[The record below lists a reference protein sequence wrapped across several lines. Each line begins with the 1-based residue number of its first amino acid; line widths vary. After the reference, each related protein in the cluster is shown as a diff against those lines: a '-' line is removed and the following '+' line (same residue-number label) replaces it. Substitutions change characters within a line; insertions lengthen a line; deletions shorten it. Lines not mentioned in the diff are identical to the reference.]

1 MNTTQ
6 RTFVISGISLVLFVV
21 VITFLLRPIDDQLL
35 STRYDVRGE
44 ITADTNV
51 VIVYLDNEDIQL
63 LGGWPLQRNYYALMI
78 DRLHAWGA
86 GVIGFDILLDT
97 PSSISPEYDE
107 LFISVARRAPSLVMV
122 GYGRHPGSNTLSDTI
137 PRNLMYSLS
146 NPRPDITYEIVAP
159 FARLVEHVGGIGH
172 SNLEGRWGDGVP
184 SLLFTNDSAIAS
196 FGLELVCR
204 YYNIPREGGIIL
216 KKNKVRLERDTGTH
230 TVYPLDRE
238 FRMRLNHLG
247 TMNKFTSIR
256 FPQMLKETP
265 EAQILRNKIQ
275 DKIVLVGIIAEGR
288 SSFISSPFTGN
299 LPSLAHHA
307 TLIDN
312 ILKQRLLK
320 FPGILSELLL
330 VLLLTIAGVII
341 ARILPGVKG
350 MLSVAALAVIYIAV
364 AMYVFTNFTYVLPLV
379 SPIVGSLTGAIVMF
393 VLYVQSFKS
402 KLDTL
407 ETEKQTI
414 LEQLQD
420 REDRLQSLHDELL
433 QARNSQNIAE
443 EKQLLNQVK
452 RYEEEIRELKSQIDD
467 TELAS
472 ESEIESIQC
481 YESMIYNNQGP
492 MKKVIDLLEKVSAT
506 DAPVL
511 LLGESGTGKELAAQ
525 AIHKRSDR
533 SDKPFIAVNC
543 GALTETLLESE
554 LFGHEKGAFT
564 GAVNAKP
571 GRFELADGGTI
582 FLDEIADT
590 SEAFQVKLLR
600 VLQEGTFE
608 RVGGTQTKKVDIR
621 VIAAT
626 NKDIDSVMEEKA
638 FRRDL
643 YYRLNVFSITLPPL
657 RKRRKDIPLLIG
669 EFLKQ
674 HSSELRLSRLALQA
688 LQDYDW
694 PGNVRELQAVI
705 QRAAV
710 LALSEKRVIVRLQD
724 FPHSIIERAKKNID
738 IADQI
743 LEEIRQREF
752 SRSAISQTAKELG
765 NLNRGTVAEYLRG
778 IMLQCFVDQQFD
790 IEKTARTIAG
800 TDDTKV
806 VEKARKKIQDYLN
819 NITGA
824 IDRSKSLDTLE
835 PQIRGK
841 YKNLPQ
847 RYHQALTSI
856 IEAYYSQRWDYPAK
870 N

>member
-6 RTFVISGISLVLFVV
+6 RTYIISSISLVLFVI
-21 VITFLLRPIDDQLL
+21 VITFILRPIDDQLL
-35 STRYDVRGE
+35 SSRYDVRGE
-44 ITADTNV
+44 LPADTSI

-78 DRLHAWGA
+78 DRLHDWGA
-86 GVIGFDILLDT
+86 GVIGFDILLDS
-97 PSSISPEYDE
+97 PSSISPEYDQ
-107 LFISVARRAPSLVMV
+107 LLVSVARRVPSLVMI
-122 GYGRHPGSNTLSDTI
+122 GYGRQHRSNTPEDTI
-137 PRNLMYSLS
+137 PGNLFYSIS
-146 NPRPDITYEIVAP
+146 NPRPEITYEIVTP
-159 FARLVEHVGGIGH
+159 FTELAGNIGGIGH
-172 SNLEGRWGDGVP
+172 SNIEGRWGDRIP
-184 SLLFTNDSAIAS
+184 ALLFANDNAVAA

-204 YYNIPREGGIIL
+204 YFGVSPESGITL
-216 KKNKVRLERDTGTH
+216 KKNMLQLQRGTGTH

-247 TMNKFTSIR
+247 TLNKFTSIR

-265 EAQILRNKIQ
+265 EAYTLRNKIQ

-307 TLIDN
+307 TLVDN
-312 ILKQRLLK
+312 ILKKRLLQY
-320 FPGILSELLL
+320 PGFVSEFI
-330 VLLLTIAGVII
+330 VILLLTFTGVLV
-341 ARILPGVKG
+341 ARYMPGING
-350 MLSVAALAVIYIAV
+350 LLSVAALAVIYIAV
-364 AMYVFTNFTYVLPLV
+364 SMYVFKNFSYVLPLV
-379 SPIVGSLTGAIVMF
+379 APIVGSLAGAILMF

-407 ETEKQTI
+407 EEEKQSI
-414 LEQLQD
+414 LDELQE
-420 REDRLQSLHDELL
+420 REDRLFSLHDELL
-433 QARNSQNIAE
+433 QARNTHNVAE
-443 EKQLLNQVK
+443 EKQLLDQVK
-452 RYEEEIRELKSQIDD
+452 RYEKEIRELKAKIDD
-467 TELAS
+467 TELAPVTKP
-472 ESEIESIQC
+472 ESVQQR
-481 YESMIYNNQGP
+481 YESLLFNTRGP
-492 MKKVIDLLEKVSAT
+492 MKNVVDMLEKVAST

-525 AIHKRSDR
+525 AIHKRSSR
-533 SDKPFIAVNC
+533 SAKPFIAVNC

-564 GAVNAKP
+564 GAVSAKP
-571 GRFELADGGTI
+571 GRFELANEGTI

-600 VLQEGTFE
+600 VLQDGTFE
-608 RVGGTQTKKVDIR
+608 RVGGTGTKKVDVR

-626 NKDIDSVMEEKA
+626 NKDIDSVMEEKT

-657 RKRRKDIPLLIG
+657 RKREKDIPLLVG

-688 LQDYDW
+688 LQQYDW

-710 LALSEKRVIVRLQD
+710 LALSEERGVIRLHD
-724 FPHSIIERAKKNID
+724 FPHSISERAKKNID

-778 IMLQCFVDQQFD
+778 IILQCFVEQKYDIDQ
-790 IEKTARTIAG
+790 TARKIAG
-800 TDDTKV
+800 TDDTKII
-806 VEKARKKIQDYLN
+806 EKARKKLLDYLN
-819 NITGA
+819 NITGS
-824 IDRSKSLDTLE
+824 IDRSKDLDELE
-835 PQIRGK
+835 PELRGK
-841 YKNLPQ
+841 FKNLPQ
-847 RYHQALTSI
+847 RYHSALTRV
-856 IEAYYSQRWDYPAK
+856 IEAYYSKRWDYAD
-870 N
+870 